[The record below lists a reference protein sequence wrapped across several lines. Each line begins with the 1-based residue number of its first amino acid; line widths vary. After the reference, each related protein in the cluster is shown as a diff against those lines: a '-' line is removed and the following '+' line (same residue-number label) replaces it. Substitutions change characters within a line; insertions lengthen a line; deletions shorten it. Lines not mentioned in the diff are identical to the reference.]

1 MTIVGVSAVGLVR
14 ESVCGEPRIEFRRAE
29 IVIEVAGAR
38 VRYRIVSQVDPL
50 PAGVHLFMRPKP
62 GSVPD
67 RNLAFSKLN
76 LTPMITGPWKVP
88 PLASLL
94 V

>member
-1 MTIVGVSAVGLVR
+1 
-14 ESVCGEPRIEFRRAE
+14 
-29 IVIEVAGAR
+29 
-38 VRYRIVSQVDPL
+38 
-50 PAGVHLFMRPKP
+50 MRPKP